1 MAREALESLRGLD
14 QLLDLRVALHFRCQA
29 RLGLERLVDRGI
41 ELVRD
46 QLRDPVDLA
55 VGDVERPPHVPDH
68 ALGGHG
74 AEGDDLTD
82 VVPPVLVG
90 DVADHLRPAVHAE
103 VHVDVGRG
111 DALGVEE
118 ALEEQVVLQ
127 RVDVGDPEAVRGQAP
142 DHGAAPRADGDA
154 TVARVLDQVPDD
166 EEVAREL
173 HRLDHLDLERQALLV
188 GNQRLLERLRARHRL
203 ELRAPAFEPF
213 ARHLLEVGVRGE
225 AGGNGEIRH
234 LQLARLQAHVAALGH
249 PQRVE
254 HRLGHLAPDLPHL
267 LERLEVELIR
277 GVAHPVGLLHRPS
290 GTDAE
295 QDVVR
300 GRVLAPEVVGVV
312 GADERDAG
320 LLRDVDQ
327 SRVDAPLLLEPLV
340 LQLEEKVALA
350 EDVAQDGGLLQG
362 RVEAVLEQPLGH
374 GALEA
379 GRERDQPLRVPG
391 EQLLVHPGL
400 VVEPLEIGERH
411 ELREVLVTG
420 EVRGQEDEVVGLI
433 AAAGL
438 LVPALL
444 GHVDLAADD
453 RGDPAL
459 AGRVV
464 KLDRAE
470 EVAVVGHGQR
480 GHPQARRSLGELVYL
495 GGAVEQAEVGVIV
508 EMDEGLRFSQ
518 GATPTLWYPEAWR

>member
-1 MAREALESLRGLD
+1 M
-14 QLLDLRVALHFRCQA
+14 
-29 RLGLERLVDRGI
+29 
-41 ELVRD
+41 
-46 QLRDPVDLA
+46 
-55 VGDVERPPHVPDH
+55 
-68 ALGGHG
+68 
-74 AEGDDLTD
+74 
-82 VVPPVLVG
+82 
-90 DVADHLRPAVHAE
+90 
-103 VHVDVGRG
+103 
-111 DALGVEE
+111 
-118 ALEEQVVLQ
+118 
-127 RVDVGDPEAVRGQAP
+127 
-142 DHGAAPRADGDA
+142 
-154 TVARVLDQVPDD
+154 
-166 EEVAREL
+166 
-173 HRLDHLDLERQALLV
+173 
-188 GNQRLLERLRARHRL
+188 
-203 ELRAPAFEPF
+203 
-213 ARHLLEVGVRGE
+213 
-225 AGGNGEIRH
+225 
-234 LQLARLQAHVAALGH
+234 
-249 PQRVE
+249 
-254 HRLGHLAPDLPHL
+254 
-267 LERLEVELIR
+267 
-277 GVAHPVGLLHRPS
+277 
-290 GTDAE
+290 
-295 QDVVR
+295 R

-379 GRERDQPLRVPG
+379 GREGDQPLRVPG
-391 EQLLVHPGL
+391 EQLLVHPRL
-400 VVEPLEIGERH
+400 VVEPLEVGERH
-411 ELREVLVTG
+411 ELREVLVAG